1 MKNLIDLG
9 TPNQQAVG
17 EQQQQLQGSCT
28 PQNNNKKRKSP
39 AKSTP
44 RKKSSKN
51 NTPKKNASVNGING
65 TTFPDVARKIDL
77 RLEAKLSAEE
87 NSRMFAGR
95 QIHPFFSSWKVEKK
109 SRESA
114 DSECSL
120 SDAKKENGRT
130 ICGPI
135 HVFEDSRDDTS
146 SLDWSDWKFL
156 GNTTVVDCGPES
168 SNLSVMEGSVEPLN
182 FDNLL
187 SGVKP
192 SSTSISQNAL
202 SCSDKLSTQSENMM
216 EMSPEN
222 STVLA
227 NEQAKCTLK
236 PEDAIVDLEV
246 DEVSTVSG
254 QACINGK
261 SDTEPLNRFL
271 QERMGSFYH
280 SCEDKTDSSL
290 WIHKYKPTKASEV
303 CGNVES
309 MNFLRDWLNLWRER
323 RYPNRKD
330 SSNKDQIDMPN
341 DDGDYNCP
349 DFDYDSKDVDEE
361 GSLKNVLLITGPVGS
376 GKSAAVYACAREQ
389 GFDVLELNASD
400 CRNGVAVK
408 QYFGDALGSHGVKR
422 LVEHTVSSQKKT
434 VKLLPA
440 PTSPNVKAADQKDD
454 DVIEMITVSDD
465 GAHSPGGTSQKLLD
479 TNNALTSNSVQTLI
493 LVEDVDI
500 LFPEDRGCI
509 AAIQH
514 IAETAKGPI
523 ILTSNSKNAGLPINF
538 CRLHVSFS
546 LPLPDELLCHLFTV
560 CAAEEVNVDPL
571 LLEKFIQSCDRDI
584 RKAIMHLQF
593 WFQNKKHSKDKKV
606 QTVYGSL
613 PSDLEAGHKI
623 LPKIIPWSFPS
634 ELSKLI
640 EKEVAKSITI
650 MENNSNWEGL
660 AIEELCINDKQ
671 NNLDVQ
677 CMGTDYLDPKVE
689 VTKRTAPIT
698 DSGEFESQYSAISE
712 LCNCSGSSVTSSW
725 QTDQNKLVDM
735 SSDAMD
741 KDPYN
746 RHSVN
751 VHEEAYKRQCLEGN
765 GESSFAFLLNQS
777 YASMSF
783 CELLR
788 SGLENSEDEQ
798 CKYLETT
805 YDACLNKTPKSLD
818 MSCFPESRLVSE
830 TAIQN
835 RIETKSEVMSYGDHL
850 ACPVDA
856 SLDNE
861 MTPFSFGVCQ
871 RLAEV
876 SRDRDLLVNTEIPKS
891 FPRTTAQDFIDENM
905 EIPTVYNTLDE
916 CSQTDIKLKSIF
928 VDSSQSTEIDLVQSL
943 WTKLRDCR
951 TDLKQHAA
959 SEQIGAIEVVKLSSG
974 LSNLIS
980 EADLLFRNHQQKQC
994 GIMEPPTFL
1003 SDESTFSWY
1012 DEQMMMSTVAVHGF
1026 CFYAK
1031 HIVDAGSKL
1040 GFANMV
1046 DITSEMLAS
1055 TTNIMALGKLSRQDH
1070 TKPMSKFTK
1079 EVLEVNNPRNDKKSM
1094 QYEERRAS
1102 LFNVIRSIVPSRS
1115 STTAIKGIAFSEYLS
1130 SLRQISISEGFRIS
1144 QGVKKMRRGRR
1155 NAEHYL
1161 SRVKMVLSPEDI
1173 SMVCEGD
1180 LYRKISSQ
1188 YAANMESNCTGL
1200 NIVAQI

>member
-1 MKNLIDLG
+1 MKNPIDLG
-9 TPNQQAVG
+9 TPNPQSVG
-17 EQQQQLQGSCT
+17 KQQQQLQGSST
-28 PQNNNKKRKSP
+28 PEKTNKKRKSP
-39 AKSTP
+39 AKFTP

-51 NTPKKNASVNGING
+51 NTPKKNASVNGVNG
-65 TTFPDVARKIDL
+65 TASPDVAWKIDL
-77 RLEAKLSAEE
+77 RGEAKLSAEE
-87 NSRMFAGR
+87 NSRLSAGLPL
-95 QIHPFFSSWKVEKK
+95 HPLFLTCKGEKK

-114 DSECSL
+114 DSECIL
-120 SDAKKENGRT
+120 SDAKKKNGRT
-130 ICGPI
+130 ICPPI
-135 HVFEDSRDDTS
+135 HVFEDSQDDTS
-146 SLDWSDWKFL
+146 SVDWSDWKFL

-168 SNLSVMEGSVEPLN
+168 SNLSVMEGSIESLN
-182 FDNLL
+182 FDNFL

-227 NEQAKCTLK
+227 NEQAKCTSKL
-236 PEDAIVDLEV
+236 EDAIVDLEL
-246 DEVSTVSG
+246 DEVSTVSRR
-254 QACINGK
+254 ACINGK
-261 SDTEPLNRFL
+261 SD
-271 QERMGSFYH
+271 
-280 SCEDKTDSSL
+280 KADSSL

-303 CGNVES
+303 CGNDES
-309 MNFLRDWLNLWRER
+309 MNFLRGWLNLWRER
-323 RYPNRKD
+323 RYQNRKD

-349 DFDYDSKDVDEE
+349 DCDYDSKDVDEE

-389 GFDVLELNASD
+389 GFDVLELNTSD
-400 CRNGVAVK
+400 SRNGVAVK

-440 PTSPNVKAADQKDD
+440 PASPNVKAADEKDD
-454 DVIEMITVSDD
+454 DVIEMITISDD
-465 GAHSPGGTSQKLLD
+465 GAHSPGGTSQKLYD
-479 TNNALTSNSVQTLI
+479 TNNALTYDSMQTLI

-523 ILTSNSKNAGLPINF
+523 ILTSNSKNAGLPINL

-560 CAAEEVNVDPL
+560 CVAEEVNINPL

-584 RKAIMHLQF
+584 RKAIMHIQF
-593 WFQNKKHSKDKKV
+593 WFQKKKHGKDKKV

-613 PSDLEAGHKI
+613 PFDLEAGHKI

-634 ELSKLI
+634 ELSELI

-650 MENNSNWEGL
+650 TENNSNWEGL
-660 AIEELCINDKQ
+660 ANEELCINDKQ

-677 CMGTDYLDPKVE
+677 CMETDYLEPKVE
-689 VTKRTAPIT
+689 VSKRIAPIT
-698 DSGEFESQYSAISE
+698 DCGEFESQYSAISE

-725 QTDQNKLVDM
+725 QNDQNNLVVM
-735 SSDAMD
+735 SSDAMN
-741 KDPYN
+741 KDPYS
-746 RHSVN
+746 RHSVD
-751 VHEEAYKRQCLEGN
+751 VHDEAYKKQCLEGN
-765 GESSFAFLLNQS
+765 RESSFAFLLNQS

-788 SGLENSEDEQ
+788 SGLENSEEEQ

-835 RIETKSEVMSYGDHL
+835 RIETKSGVVSYGDHL
-850 ACPVDA
+850 ACPIDA
-856 SLDNE
+856 SLGNE

-871 RLAEV
+871 RLAKV
-876 SRDRDLLVNTEIPKS
+876 PQDRDLLVNTEIPKS
-891 FPRTTAQDFIDENM
+891 SPRTTAHDLIDENM

-916 CSQTDIKLKSIF
+916 CSQTDVKLKSNF
-928 VDSSQSTEIDLVQSL
+928 VDSSQSMEIDLVQSF

-959 SEQIGAIEVVKLSSG
+959 SEQIGAIEVVKLASG

-980 EADLLFRNHQQKQC
+980 EADLLFCNHQQKQC

-1012 DEQMMMSTVAVHGF
+1012 DEQMMMSNVAVHGF

-1031 HIVDAGSKL
+1031 HIVDVGSKL
-1040 GFANMV
+1040 GFANRV

-1055 TTNIMALGKLSRQDH
+1055 TANIMALGKLSRQEH
-1070 TKPMSKFTK
+1070 TKPMSNFSK
-1079 EVLEVNNPRNDKKSM
+1079 ELLEVNNPRNDKKSM
-1094 QYEERRAS
+1094 QYEERRTS
-1102 LFNVIRSIVPSRS
+1102 LFNVIRSIVPAKS

-1130 SLRQISISEGFRIS
+1130 SLRQISISEDFRIS
-1144 QGVKKMRRGRR
+1144 QGVKKMRKGRR

-1161 SRVKMVLSPEDI
+1161 SRGKMVLSPEDI
-1173 SMVCEGD
+1173 SSVCEGD

-1200 NIVAQI
+1200 NIVAHI